1 MRLRCAFS
9 VIPLLLLF
17 LHFYLP
23 LSTSINPPS
32 SVSPFVFLR
41 FPMRLG
47 KKKRWWA
54 NHLRYNKKKTFYK
67 HSQTLFLTKLL
78 SIKSHNASIVVDDL
92 PCDSE
97 NNDAVHSSVTAVVCI
112 HSRMRSL
119 NGYWD
124 LTLISSR
131 TRSCTLFRPINAYVL
146 KQVTLRLGK
155 I

>member
-1 MRLRCAFS
+1 MRLRCASS

-47 KKKRWWA
+47 KKRD
-54 NHLRYNKKKTFYK
+54 NEQITCGIIKKTFYK

-112 HSRMRSL
+112 HSRIRSL